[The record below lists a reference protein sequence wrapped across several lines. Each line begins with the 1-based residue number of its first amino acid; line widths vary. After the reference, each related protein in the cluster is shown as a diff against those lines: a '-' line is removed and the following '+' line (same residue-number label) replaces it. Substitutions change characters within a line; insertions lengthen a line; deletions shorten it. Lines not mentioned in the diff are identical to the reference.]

1 MRRSGEADFFLSLS
15 SRSASSPNIYQNSES
30 SGVIIVWEM
39 VYALLDIMADKFEIY
54 DCDCWLGI
62 FRRHFGRETTI
73 LLTLRDT
80 QANSLT
86 TIYFRPSGITI
97 L

>member
-1 MRRSGEADFFLSLS
+1 MWG
-15 SRSASSPNIYQNSES
+15 
-30 SGVIIVWEM
+30 M
-39 VYALLDIMADKFEIY
+39 VYALLDSMADKFEVY
-54 DCDCWLGI
+54 DCECWLGI
-62 FRRHFGRETTI
+62 FRKYLGRETTI

-86 TIYFRPSGITI
+86 TIYFRLSGITI